1 MQNINHSNL
10 PLKTLELLL
19 IRYTEMH
26 TALLKDSAEK
36 RKFKTLIEEVNNQI
50 DILSND
56 ISDDHVLSNNAINTR
71 DTPEQQKQSSIVSSL
86 RVHDYAN
93 LGLVVK
99 YRNGSNTL

>member
-19 IRYTEMH
+19 LRYTEMH
-26 TALLKDSAEK
+26 TAILKDSAEK
-36 RKFKTLIEEVNNQI
+36 RKFKTLMEEVSNQI
-50 DILSND
+50 DILSDN
-56 ISDDHVLSNNAINTR
+56 ISELH
-71 DTPEQQKQSSIVSSL
+71 
-86 RVHDYAN
+86 VHDYAN